1 MNIICDLD
9 GTIALDNGRAKYLHT
24 ADCVQLRGGFAN
36 NHEVPCICLPHERDW
51 SSYFNACETDEP
63 CDAVITLL
71 RLVDVS
77 PVPAKIY
84 ILSGRSMSAHEK
96 TLKWLE
102 DNNVPYNYL
111 QMRSQ
116 DDRTAD
122 DELKLKWADV
132 LGLTPKNTL
141 FVLEDRTRVVDAWR
155 AKGFRCFQVAP
166 GNF

>member
-9 GTIALDNGRAKYLHT
+9 GTIALNHKRSHFLHGVQCAKRTSNLEAHKVSCT
-24 ADCVQLRGGFAN
+24 CGPEQ
-36 NHEVPCICLPHERDW
+36 RDW
-51 SSYFNACETDEP
+51 KSYFDACDTDEP
-63 CDAVITLL
+63 CHAVISILNGL
-71 RLVDVS
+71 GSLIV
-77 PVPAKIY
+77 AHKIY

-96 TLKWLE
+96 TLEWLE
-102 DNNVPYNYL
+102 KYHVPYNYL